1 MRESDGEALAD
12 VADAATVS
20 VGDMLRSART
30 ARSLTLEQ
38 VSMELRIEPQQLL
51 ALEEERFE
59 AIGPPVFVKGYLR
72 HYGTLLGLDAEELV
86 RLYAARAGERE
97 VELKPSRTIRLHD
110 EHQIT
115 LWIIAVL
122 VLAALAAV
130 VVLWWLG
137 DGSFTLD
144 RASSPVLTGGVRF
157 APPRG

>member
-59 AIGPPVFVKGYLR
+59 TIGPPVFVKGYLR

-97 VELKPSRTIRLHD
+97 VELKP
-110 EHQIT
+110 
-115 LWIIAVL
+115 
-122 VLAALAAV
+122 
-130 VVLWWLG
+130 
-137 DGSFTLD
+137 
-144 RASSPVLTGGVRF
+144 
-157 APPRG
+157 